1 MRNRLRKMR
10 NVGMSD
16 VFIDGNLKTAIT
28 FEWMKLFGCSFHCYK
43 AIENTHNVFV
53 CICFRGKGKIAK
65 YAKINTPQIK
75 VCIQY
80 SQILFI
86 T

>member
-1 MRNRLRKMR
+1 MLLFRNILTS
-10 NVGMSD
+10 NHIPDGY

-43 AIENTHNVFV
+43 AIENTHNVFA

-65 YAKINTPQIK
+65 KY
-75 VCIQY
+75 VY
-80 SQILFI
+80 SIHKYCLFRHGNLPF
-86 T
+86 